1 MSPVAHLSIES
12 GDATDDVDINLG
24 YLTVKFSFM
33 VMFPP
38 GATTN
43 LSPVPGTAPHKIL
56 DERIFQ
62 YAKGGYRVVH
72 RDDNSVQLL
81 RPKTFSFLWALVWFF
96 IGLGTG
102 FFLYLFYYLAKKD
115 KIVYIEVADSGLM
128 REAPS
133 GGVSVLGWILLSVM
147 FLFFLSVTL
156 LLLFPFFWIPLVL

>member
-1 MSPVAHLSIES
+1 MAENRLSLKEQAEQLRRSPSS
-12 GDATDDVDINLG
+12 GAVQRADIAG
-24 YLTVKFSFM
+24 TV
-33 VMFPP
+33 
-38 GATTN
+38 
-43 LSPVPGTAPHKIL
+43 PHRIL
-56 DERIFQ
+56 DERIFR

>member
-1 MSPVAHLSIES
+1 MAENRVSLKEQAEQLRRSHPS
-12 GDATDDVDINLG
+12 GAVQRADIAG
-24 YLTVKFSFM
+24 TV
-33 VMFPP
+33 
-38 GATTN
+38 
-43 LSPVPGTAPHKIL
+43 PHKIL
-56 DERIFQ
+56 DERIFR

-72 RDDNSVQLL
+72 RDDSSVQLL